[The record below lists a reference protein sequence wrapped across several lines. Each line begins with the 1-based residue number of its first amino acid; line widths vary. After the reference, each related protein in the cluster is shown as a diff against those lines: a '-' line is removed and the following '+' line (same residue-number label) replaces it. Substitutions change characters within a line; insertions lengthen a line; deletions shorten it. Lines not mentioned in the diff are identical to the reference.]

1 MEKGSQVNKKKNN
14 LTLIM
19 QSLHSLKH
27 APHPEISNQSI
38 HPLVAPQCYIHLRWC
53 FYCIIAVILMAHRQL
68 LHLAVTQEMAEDSTL
83 RNLSVMTNAILV
95 NVFASERII
104 FVLLLYRKGRI
115 VVKIKNS
122 HEWQSITYSI
132 GQRKSITS

>member
-1 MEKGSQVNKKKNN
+1 
-14 LTLIM
+14 
-19 QSLHSLKH
+19 
-27 APHPEISNQSI
+27 
-38 HPLVAPQCYIHLRWC
+38 
-53 FYCIIAVILMAHRQL
+53 MAHHQL
-68 LHLAVTQEMAEDSTL
+68 LHLDVTQEMAEDSTL
-83 RNLSVMTNAILV
+83 RNMSVMTNAILV